1 MEAAGG
7 SDDTAPDDSSG
18 VCPECGAVFSRFPGM
33 RLYMRGAHPEV
44 FHATA
49 VANLQEWRNQLWTEE
64 ETRMMARFEVEHR
77 EERQINILIQ
87 KNLFP
92 HRTTNQISCHRKA
105 AKYREAVATARA
117 EGKGKGGGCRGLGS
131 PRTAAAAAGL
141 CNFRSPPWM
150 AALRE
155 RPHLYLVEGTGRET
169 PNGPWKSRRGWL
181 LSNSSQP

>member
-7 SDDTAPDDSSG
+7 SGDTAPEDSSG
-18 VCPECGAVFSRFPGM
+18 VCPECGAVFSGFPGM
-33 RLYMRGAHPEV
+33 RLHIRGAHPKV

-49 VANLQEWRNQLWTEE
+49 VANLQESRNRLWTEE

-92 HRTTNQISCHRKA
+92 FRTTNQISCHRKG
-105 AKYREAVATARA
+105 AKYCEAVATARA
-117 EGKGKGGGCRGLGS
+117 EGKGNGGSCCGLGS
-131 PRTAAAAAGL
+131 PRTAATGL
-141 CNFRSPPWM
+141 GDFGSPPWT

-155 RPHLYLVEGTGRET
+155 RPPLLYGRGDRTGDT
-169 PNGPWKSRRGWL
+169 K
-181 LSNSSQP
+181 